1 MREPLWFNHTFQK
14 VVQKRKPVQNHFLR
28 KKKERVDKQYYV
40 DFKLTKEPAKELM
53 KRAEEFLVK
62 IKFIISNNN
71 IGEINEI
78 REKLKNMIKT

>member
-1 MREPLWFNHTFQK
+1 
-14 VVQKRKPVQNHFLR
+14 
-28 KKKERVDKQYYV
+28 VDKQYYV

-62 IKFIISNNN
+62 IKFIISNIN